1 MRDLRGSGLTARRL
15 TGIDPVIADGGT
27 SNAAPRGHPSR
38 MSIPPLRA
46 LVPYAET
53 LLIAAA
59 GGIGFTLIGFPA
71 GLVSGSML
79 MTAAAALMG
88 RPMKVPLPLARVS
101 FVLIG
106 MLLGAVVT
114 PATLRGMATWPL
126 SITLLA
132 LSAMIMIIATTAYL
146 RFAHGWDPLS
156 ALLGA
161 SPGSMAQAMALG
173 AEFGSNMRG
182 IAIVQTMRVLLVTIG
197 LPGGLALFGLAA
209 SGIPPTPAAADGSLV
224 ELAIL
229 TAASAAT
236 AALVHWA
243 RFPGGLMFGS
253 MAASAV
259 LHGTDILHVSLPWWL
274 GSSAVILLGAQV
286 GARFANTT
294 MAMLMEYFWAG
305 LGSAAV
311 AIGVS
316 SAFVLIVTNFL
327 PFRASDVV
335 IAFAP
340 GAQDTMMVLA
350 LALRLDPVYVG
361 AHHLTR
367 FLVVTFT
374 IALSARRLARRPG
387 VSKSGEPRKR
397 PTFDD

>member
-1 MRDLRGSGLTARRL
+1 ML
-15 TGIDPVIADGGT
+15 
-27 SNAAPRGHPSR
+27 
-38 MSIPPLRA
+38 PPFPKQTLI
-46 LVPYAET
+46 PYAET

-59 GGIGFTLIGFPA
+59 GGVTFALIGVPA

-79 MTAAAALMG
+79 VTAAAALMG
-88 RPMKVPLPLARVS
+88 RPAKVPLPLARVC

-106 MLLGAVVT
+106 ILLGAVVT

-126 SITLLA
+126 SIVV
-132 LSAMIMIIATTAYL
+132 LSASTAVMIVATTAYL
-146 RFAHGWDPLS
+146 RFVHGWEPLS

-161 SPGSMAQAMALG
+161 SPGSMAQAIALS
-173 AEFGSNMRG
+173 AEFGANMRG

-209 SGIPPTPAAADGSLV
+209 SGLPPTPAGAGSSLA
-224 ELAIL
+224 ELAVL
-229 TAASAAT
+229 VAASTVSAV
-236 AALVHWA
+236 LVQWL
-243 RFPGGLMFGS
+243 RFPGGLLFGA

-259 LHGTDILHVSLPWWL
+259 LHGGDFVHVTLPWWL
-274 GSSAVILLGAQV
+274 GSSAVVVLGALV
-286 GARFANTT
+286 GSRFANTSLT
-294 MAMLMEYFWAG
+294 MLLEYFWAA

-311 AIGVS
+311 AIAVS
-316 SAFVLIVTNFL
+316 AAFVLLVVSLL
-327 PFRASDVV
+327 PFHASDVL

-367 FLVVTFT
+367 FLIVTFSV
-374 IALSARRLARRPG
+374 AVAARRLARNRG
-387 VSKSGEPRKR
+387 VTASGEKR
-397 PTFDD
+397 RPPKALED

>member
-1 MRDLRGSGLTARRL
+1 
-15 TGIDPVIADGGT
+15 
-27 SNAAPRGHPSR
+27 

-46 LVPYAET
+46 LLHYAET

-59 GGIGFTLIGFPA
+59 GGITFTLVGVPA
-71 GLVSGSML
+71 GLVSGSMTV
-79 MTAAAALMG
+79 TAAAALMG
-88 RPMKVPLPLARVS
+88 RPTAVPLPLARVC

-132 LSAMIMIIATTAYL
+132 LSALIMIGTTTAYL
-146 RFAHGWDPLS
+146 RIAHRWDPLS

-161 SPGSMAQAMALG
+161 SPGSMGQAMALA
-173 AEFGSNMRG
+173 AEFECNMRG
-182 IAIVQTMRVLLVTIG
+182 IAIVQTMRVLVVTIG

-209 SGIPPTPAAADGSLV
+209 SGIPPTPAGTNSSLI

-229 TAASAAT
+229 AAASTGT
-236 AALVHWA
+236 AVFMHWI
-243 RFPGGLMFGS
+243 RFPGGLLFGAMS
-253 MAASAV
+253 ASAV
-259 LHGTDILHVSLPWWL
+259 LHGTDLLHVSMPWWL
-274 GSSAVILLGAQV
+274 GSAAVILLGAQT

-311 AIGVS
+311 AIAVS
-316 SAFVLIVTNFL
+316 SAFVLIVTTML
-327 PFRASDVV
+327 PFRASDVL

-374 IALSARRLARRPG
+374 IAIAARRLARRPPAIKP
-387 VSKSGEPRKR
+387 SEPRKR
-397 PTFDD
+397 PTFED